1 MITRW
6 DIHEKLG
13 DARPLNRDATKMSAA
28 VSETNIICTMSIQP
42 FEIFVRARC
51 VHDEEKFFV
60 ADAIRNQVVDDSA
73 AFLQQKSVLA
83 LANLQLVDV
92 VGQHRIQ
99 PTARIAVID
108 DQLAHVRNVEHADV
122 LSDGLMFFHNAGV
135 LNRHQPSGERHHLR
149 AASYVLVVKRRL
161 FLRGFGQAAN
171 YTWKHVAQAE
181 CKTTR
186 PLARFPLLTFILSW
200 TEEERKDFARS
211 HFSLKSKFTCC
222 PPPRGRD
229 RAER

>member
-42 FEIFVRARC
+42 
-51 VHDEEKFFV
+51 
-60 ADAIRNQVVDDSA
+60 
-73 AFLQQKSVLA
+73 
-83 LANLQLVDV
+83 
-92 VGQHRIQ
+92 
-99 PTARIAVID
+99 PARIAVID

-161 FLRGFGQAAN
+161 FLRGFGHAPN
-171 YTWKHVAQAE
+171 
-181 CKTTR
+181 
-186 PLARFPLLTFILSW
+186 
-200 TEEERKDFARS
+200 
-211 HFSLKSKFTCC
+211 
-222 PPPRGRD
+222 
-229 RAER
+229 